1 MLKNCT
7 DQRIILASM
16 DSVITEHE
24 NKKLR
29 HTLGRFATGV
39 AVVTTSSGG
48 NQPSGLTI
56 NSFSSVSLDP
66 PLILWSLS
74 LNSARRDIF
83 ESAEYF
89 AINILAGDQLDLCQH
104 FSSTIPDL
112 FSDIAWQPS
121 PNGQPIL
128 DGVVASLE
136 CRTWNLV
143 EGGDHIII
151 LGEVLAHHHNDKAP
165 LIFAKGQLTS
175 L

>member
-1 MLKNCT
+1 M
-7 DQRIILASM
+7 ASM

-24 NKKLR
+24 SKNLR

-89 AINILAGDQLDLCQH
+89 AVNILAGDQLNLCQH
-104 FSSTIPDL
+104 FSSTAPDL

-128 DGVVASLE
+128 DGVLASLE
-136 CRTWNLV
+136 CRTWNFV

-151 LGEVLAHHHNDKAP
+151 LGEVLTHHHNEKAP

>member
-1 MLKNCT
+1 
-7 DQRIILASM
+7 M

-24 NKKLR
+24 SKKLR

-175 L
+175 AFPL

>member
-1 MLKNCT
+1 M
-7 DQRIILASM
+7 ASM

-24 NKKLR
+24 SKELR

-128 DGVVASLE
+128 DGVAASLE

-151 LGEVLAHHHNDKAP
+151 LGKVLAHNHNDKAP